1 MFLAL
6 QGYWKPNLIRF
17 NEVWYHINMYLC
29 FGNNIYIFIFDQSKS
44 SFHDLRHI
52 NILDWTSKKIREN
65 RLRQTHFGCNEFT
78 IYTQYASCL
87 KWGDVLGRI
96 EKTVRPR
103 GSRRKRQVSLFS
115 PAVDSAPFTFNL
127 NSLSI
132 SADPSTSFLT
142 KVWYE
147 FIVFSVFIL
156 SCICTTQW
164 FWHCTEV
171 NSSSSRQT

>member
-1 MFLAL
+1 MIFFPEKNPLWMYVFFVFHIVYKYVKFPLFLAL

-87 KWGDVLGRI
+87 KWGDVLGQI

-115 PAVDSAPFTFNL
+115 PAVDSAPFT
-127 NSLSI
+127 
-132 SADPSTSFLT
+132 LT
-142 KVWYE
+142 WT
-147 FIVFSVFIL
+147 L
-156 SCICTTQW
+156 
-164 FWHCTEV
+164 
-171 NSSSSRQT
+171 